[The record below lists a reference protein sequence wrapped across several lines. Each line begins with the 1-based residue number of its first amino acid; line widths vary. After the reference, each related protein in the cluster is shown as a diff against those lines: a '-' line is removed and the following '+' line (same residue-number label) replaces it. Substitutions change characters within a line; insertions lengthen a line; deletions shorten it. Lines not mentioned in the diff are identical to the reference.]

1 MNIFFCVWQPTALSF
16 KVLFPVNTKQTD
28 FFINQQKKVTYRL
41 RIFKIFSTIKE

>member
-28 FFINQQKKVTYRL
+28 FFHKSAEKGYL
-41 RIFKIFSTIKE
+41 